1 MSEIFPKLKF
11 LEANIKVELDL
22 SNHATKADLKNA
34 AVVDTS
40 NIAKNIDLA
49 NSKPDVNKI
58 DINQL
63 KNIPKGL
70 NSLKSKVDKLNF
82 GKLETAPVDLSNLS
96 DVVKDIINYL
106 KKLMPFR

>member
-49 NSKPDVNKI
+49 NSKPDVNK
-58 DINQL
+58 
-63 KNIPKGL
+63 
-70 NSLKSKVDKLNF
+70 
-82 GKLETAPVDLSNLS
+82 
-96 DVVKDIINYL
+96 
-106 KKLMPFR
+106 